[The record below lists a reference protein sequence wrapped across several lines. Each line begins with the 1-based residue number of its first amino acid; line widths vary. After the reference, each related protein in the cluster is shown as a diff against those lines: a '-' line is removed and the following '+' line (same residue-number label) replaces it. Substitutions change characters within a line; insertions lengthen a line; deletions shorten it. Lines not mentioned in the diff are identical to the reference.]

1 MAHPLSSP
9 TSLPDDPIPSYEATG
24 DEEQSMKKSLLGR
37 VERSHRSWPGIRK
50 IPLPAIG
57 IIALIA
63 IVNVVVWI
71 AAAIVL
77 VRLALFIIISQI
89 CCDSIALVFK
99 FEKYWQMLV
108 ILCFNI
114 LFRSI
119 FARFWIYK
127 HHIF

>member
-1 MAHPLSSP
+1 MSRPLSPSA
-9 TSLPDDPIPSYEATG
+9 SLPPDDPIPSYGATG
-24 DEEQSMKKSLLGR
+24 YEERSMKKSLLGR

-77 VRLALFIIISQI
+77 VRQLSCLLFGS
-89 CCDSIALVFK
+89 
-99 FEKYWQMLV
+99 
-108 ILCFNI
+108 
-114 LFRSI
+114 
-119 FARFWIYK
+119 
-127 HHIF
+127 